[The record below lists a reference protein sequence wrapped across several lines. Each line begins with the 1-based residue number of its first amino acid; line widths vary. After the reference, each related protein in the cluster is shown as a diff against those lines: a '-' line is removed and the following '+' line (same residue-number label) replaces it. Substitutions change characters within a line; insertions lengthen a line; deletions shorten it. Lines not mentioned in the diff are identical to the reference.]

1 MKRECNIVRDLLP
14 LYVEN
19 MVSEETKDFVEAH
32 LSKCPECNEFYLS
45 MTDLGEEDIADE
57 EVQNEILPLRIV
69 KRKLLRKK
77 VVTSL
82 IAVVLAVA
90 VLLGAGTL
98 AYNLVDE
105 KNKEAK
111 IDFGTSQ
118 NYSLEDRKAAVDMIL
133 NEIIY
138 PLGFGYDVISIRF
151 AGDAECIQYYLD
163 EADRPLSDDWLGWLG
178 YILDGKYVHWKESDY
193 MVFRVALKT
202 PAWGDARG
210 FEPDTFYGNI
220 KVVFKRT
227 EDRSGWLVSYID
239 LAV

>member
-105 KNKEAK
+105 KNKKAEV
-111 IDFGTSQ
+111 DLGTSR
-118 NYSLEDRKAAVDMIL
+118 NYPLEDRRAAVDMIL
-133 NEIIY
+133 NEWIY

-151 AGDAECIQYYLD
+151 AGDAECIQWYLD
-163 EADRPLSDDWLGWLG
+163 EADRPLSDGSLG
-178 YILDGKYVHWKESDY
+178 YIWNGKNVKWKETDY

-227 EDRSGWLVSYID
+227 EDRSGWQVSYID

>member
-19 MVSEETKDFVEAH
+19 MVSDETREFVEAH
-32 LSKCPECNEFYLS
+32 LSKCPECNKIYLN
-45 MTDLGEEDIADE
+45 MTDKDEGKIVDE
-57 EVQNEILPLRIV
+57 EARERILPLRVV
-69 KRKLLRKK
+69 KKKLLRKK
-77 VVTSL
+77 IVTSL
-82 IAVVLAVA
+82 VAAVLAIA
-90 VLLGAGTL
+90 LLIGGGAIV
-98 AYNLVDE
+98 YNIVDE
-105 KNKEAK
+105 ENKKAE
-111 IDFGTSQ
+111 IDLGTSQ

-151 AGDAECIQYYLD
+151 AGDAECVQYYLD